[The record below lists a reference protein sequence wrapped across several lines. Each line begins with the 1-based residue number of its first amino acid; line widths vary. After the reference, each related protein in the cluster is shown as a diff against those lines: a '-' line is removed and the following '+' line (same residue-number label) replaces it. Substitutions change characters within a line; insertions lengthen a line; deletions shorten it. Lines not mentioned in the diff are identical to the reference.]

1 MHCSIIYKSNST
13 AIFLPAWEQLNKQYG
28 IHMMESFAAIKIF
41 TSQGWELMFLSSA
54 PRSMGEEVCG
64 KFKDSLDYKV
74 SLRPAWSTM

>member
-1 MHCSIIYKSNST
+1 
-13 AIFLPAWEQLNKQYG
+13 
-28 IHMMESFAAIKIF
+28 MESFAAIKIF